1 MEFKLR
7 DFDQSAK
14 KTSEK
19 FNIVNKADQIDE
31 NPFEEME
38 QNQSLSNRQAQE
50 NKVLPVDPIPIPENT
65 NQEVINEAP
74 LELDDDIDGDFDY

>member
-31 NPFEEME
+31 NPFEETE
-38 QNQSLSNRQAQE
+38 QNQSLSNRQLQE
-50 NKVLPVDPIPIPENT
+50 NKVLPVNPIPIPENT

-74 LELDDDIDGDFDY
+74 LELDDNIDGDFDY